1 MSNLSTAYMDL
12 AYRPDLR
19 ILFLRWTRQT
29 TSQELRAAY
38 GQVLEL
44 ARQEQAGRWLI
55 DLRRRELAD
64 PPDFAWIVREVRA
77 QLAQDVAEAGR
88 RIAYLVTP
96 NNAPTIQSRL
106 TELEL
111 TTPAAVREAVA
122 FRIFTEE
129 HMALGWLQE
138 TE

>member
-1 MSNLSTAYMDL
+1 MSNLSPAYMDL

-19 ILFLRWTRQT
+19 VLFLRWTRQT

-38 GQVLEL
+38 DQTLEL

-55 DLRRRELAD
+55 DLRRRSLAD
-64 PPDFAWIVREVRA
+64 PADFAWIVHDVRA
-77 QLAQDVAEAGR
+77 RLAQGVAGAEH

-96 NNAPTIQSRL
+96 NNAPTILGRL
-106 TELEL
+106 AELEPDI
-111 TTPAAVREAVA
+111 PAAVRTAVA

-129 HMALGWLQE
+129 HTALEWLQA
-138 TE
+138 